1 MTGPRD
7 RTSIKMRAL
16 LRPLF
21 IGWLLLPLSCEAEDP
36 TFPQG
41 DAGASGAIGSGG
53 ASGSAGSGGNG
64 TGGSAGSAGSAGA
77 GRGGS
82 PSDGSGGIPSGGSG
96 GTTGG
101 SAGVGGGGAGG
112 SAGAG
117 GAGGGG
123 SGGGASTFSPCPE
136 SGPCKI
142 LPLGDSITD
151 GVGASGGGGYRIEL
165 FSLALAAG
173 KEITFVGGSVNG
185 PQMVDGQ
192 PFPRNHEGHSG
203 WTIQQ
208 IDDITPAPAL
218 DGDPHIILLHI
229 GTNDMYQTPSGAPER
244 LGTLLDQILEAA
256 PDSLLVVAKII
267 PFPGASGAVGT
278 FNNAI
283 PPLVEARANAG
294 KHIILV
300 DQFTGYPTD
309 QLPDGVH
316 PNATGYEW
324 MANTWYDAISSYL
337 R

>member
-1 MTGPRD
+1 
-7 RTSIKMRAL
+7 MRAL
-16 LRPLF
+16 FRPLF
-21 IGWLLLPLSCEAEDP
+21 IGSLLLSLSCDAEDP
-36 TFPQG
+36 SFPQG
-41 DAGASGAIGSGG
+41 GAGGMGTSGATSTGGTPGSGG
-53 ASGSAGSGGNG
+53 SGGTGGG
-64 TGGSAGSAGSAGA
+64 TAGGTAGSAGSAGSTGGGGSFSGA
-77 GRGGS
+77 GGG
-82 PSDGSGGIPSGGSG
+82 GAPSGGSA
-96 GTTGG
+96 GTAGG
-101 SAGVGGGGAGG
+101 SGGSIPGGAGG
-112 SAGAG
+112 SAGA
-117 GAGGGG
+117 AGSGG
-123 SGGGASTFSPCPE
+123 SGGGPATFSPCPE

-151 GVGASGGGGYRIEL
+151 GVGLNGGGGYRIEL
-165 FSLALAAG
+165 FSLALADG
-173 KEITFVGGSVNG
+173 KEITFVGGSMNG

-192 PFPRNHEGHSG
+192 PFPRSHEGHSG

-208 IDDITPAPAL
+208 IDGITPAPAL

-267 PFPGASGAVGT
+267 PFPGASGAVNT

-316 PNATGYEW
+316 PNGTGYAW